1 MGPGDAEDWDEGEVA
16 EEEDSSLGE
25 LWPECLA
32 LMDKGGEQR
41 EENERGHSSW
51 HCTTNNKSLDTNV
64 RHLRVAS

>member
-32 LMDKGGEQR
+32 LMDKRWGTER
-41 EENERGHSSW
+41 EE
-51 HCTTNNKSLDTNV
+51 
-64 RHLRVAS
+64 